1 MFLSTLA
8 IMAIAGAYSPTE
20 AAFLSKVS
28 SASDAYGFISREMA
42 VAEPAIA
49 PLTREQIRPSVLKYT
64 LAWVTRTLREPYAS
78 KILASEWI
86 AYPKASHVREPLTAS
101 ASFAD
106 GSIKWSDTGGTIDLL
121 IDLGSCP
128 APADPSKRKAWF
140 LDILAKYLNLHD
152 SPADQIFYLDRK
164 DLDASTGLWGG
175 VVLRGNTRGKNG
187 RYSPIHSRWDSG
199 LEVVT
204 DGQLLLV
211 RTTNLVDDDV
221 KQDQRGFGG
230 APAKSRFDK

>member
-8 IMAIAGAYSPTE
+8 IVAIAGAYSATE

-28 SASDAYGFISREMA
+28 SASDVYGFISREMA

-175 VVLRGNTRGKNG
+175 TAIRGAKHRHDG
-187 RYSPIHSRWDSG
+187 YFPIHSRWDSV
-199 LEVVT
+199 LRVVT
-204 DGQLLLV
+204 DGKLLLV

-221 KQDQRGFGG
+221 KQDQQGFGG